1 LRKFGY
7 FGSNAYRVGFG
18 DSYKN
23 QVLMYFLSKPTKT
36 GEVHRKFAG
45 SAYYI
50 APEVLQGKYG
60 KEADIWSAGIILYIL
75 LCGKPPFVTGSN
87 LKS

>member
-1 LRKFGY
+1 MRIELDLVTHTRISFWCI
-7 FGSNAYRVGFG
+7 FF
-18 DSYKN
+18 
-23 QVLMYFLSKPTKT
+23 SKRTKT